1 MILRALFRAGGFLT
15 VLVLAATPALA
26 ADPVAGKKKVS
37 TTCAVCHGLNGIAK
51 LPEAPH
57 LAGENAQYIIK
68 QLKAFKSGERK
79 SPQMSIVAQGLS
91 DEDMANVA
99 AWFASLKISV
109 ELPE

>member
-1 MILRALFRAGGFLT
+1 MKQPFALAACVALFFAH
-15 VLVLAATPALA
+15 AASPAFA

-79 SPQMSIVAQGLS
+79 HPTMSVVAQSLS

-99 AWFASLKISV
+99 AWFSSLKITV
-109 ELPE
+109 EMPQ